1 MKPLVMMGGLAVAL
15 ALPLFAA
22 PGAAH
27 ASCADRKL
35 TGTVIGGV
43 GGALI
48 GNSISRGGG
57 GAILGGLGGA
67 VVGHEIA
74 GSGCHRYRSAGYYR
88 SGYRERSYRGASGPY
103 PGQAT
108 RYVYYDQYGNAV
120 AEGAPPGAASR
131 PPGSYADAG
140 PAPCH
145 AEMQAYYDDRGAL
158 VQRPVQ
164 ICAR

>member
-1 MKPLVMMGGLAVAL
+1 MKRLVMMGGLAVAL

-22 PGAAH
+22 PGAAQ

-35 TGTVIGGV
+35 TGTVLGGV

-74 GSGCHRYRSAGYYR
+74 GSGCRRYRSAGYYHR
-88 SGYRERSYRGASGPY
+88 GYREGSYRGGAGPY
-103 PGQAT
+103 PAQAT
-108 RYVYYDQYGNAV
+108 RSVYYDQYGNPV
-120 AEGAPPGAASR
+120 AESAPGR
-131 PPGSYADAG
+131 PPGPYAYADAG
-140 PAPCH
+140 PAPCRT
-145 AEMQAYYDDRGAL
+145 EMQAYYDDRGAL
-158 VQRPVQ
+158 IQRPVQ